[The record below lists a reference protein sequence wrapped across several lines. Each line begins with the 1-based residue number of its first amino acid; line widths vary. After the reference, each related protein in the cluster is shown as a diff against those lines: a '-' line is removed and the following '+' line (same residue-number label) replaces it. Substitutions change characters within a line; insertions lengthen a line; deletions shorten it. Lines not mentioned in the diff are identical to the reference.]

1 MSLGLIPQEVIEQIK
16 DRIDILDVVS
26 GYVTLSKAGQHFKG
40 LCPFHSEKTPSFTV
54 SSSRQIFHCFG
65 CGAGGNVFS
74 FLMKLEGTS
83 FPDTVREL
91 ARKAGIEVPAA
102 ASGHP
107 LPDAGN
113 REKLERLNEAAQ
125 AWFARNLH
133 EGEGGAAAR
142 AYLDERGMAQATLQ
156 TFGFGYAPQG
166 WDGLLKHLLKEGFAL
181 PDLLAG
187 GLITQKESGGR
198 NPKDASGYY
207 DKFRQRVMF
216 PICDLR
222 KKVIGFGGRIL
233 GEGMPK
239 YLKSPETPL
248 FNKGRALYLLEKAR
262 ESAGKLDRLIIVEG
276 YFDAIALHQ
285 AGIANVVATL
295 GTALTPDHV
304 RTIRRYVTK
313 VVLLFDPDEAGVR
326 AALRTLDLFVDSGIG
341 VTVVSLPD
349 GDDPDTFIRK
359 QGVEVF
365 ARLQEQAPSLL
376 DFSVEHSLGKAG
388 SSSIEDRIRSVDEIL
403 RILQKTSHRLA
414 KEECLKRVAERLGI
428 NQSRLI
434 DRYPELVQRND
445 REVRRGAR
453 KPAASVPAAQAG
465 PFKGSPEER
474 DLAFL
479 LLQGRLRAEH
489 LAALDPTA
497 FSLPACRRLAEL
509 GLQHRGKDG
518 RVLVRAVLDEAMADE
533 VCAALATQL
542 SLMEQQYDDEEAHIR
557 GCLELLERKR
567 RAVAERDLIA
577 QLRAAER
584 DGRLDEWRDLNA
596 QLKDMHV
603 QKAAVRPEVAP

>member
-1 MSLGLIPQEVIEQIK
+1 MSLGLIPQDIIEQVK

-74 FLMKLEGTS
+74 FLMKIEGTS
-83 FPDTVREL
+83 FPETVREL
-91 ARKAGIEVPAA
+91 ARKAGIAVPEAA
-102 ASGHP
+102 PGGRPS
-107 LPDAGN
+107 PDGGS

-125 AWFARNLH
+125 AWFVRNLH
-133 EGEGGAAAR
+133 EGEGGASAR
-142 AYLDERGMAQATLQ
+142 AYLDERGMGQATLH
-156 TFGFGYAPQG
+156 TFGFGYAPQA
-166 WDGLLKHLLKEGFAL
+166 WDGLLKHLLKEGFTL
-181 PDLLAG
+181 PDLVAG

-198 NPKDASGYY
+198 NPKDVSGYY

-239 YLKSPETPL
+239 YLNSPETPL

-262 ESAGKLDRLIIVEG
+262 ESAGKLDRLVIVEG

-285 AGIANVVATL
+285 AGITNVVATL

-341 VTVVSLPD
+341 VTVVSLPG

-359 QGVEVF
+359 QGPEVF

-376 DFSVEHSLGKAG
+376 DFSVAHSLEKAG

-414 KEECLKRVAERLGI
+414 KEECLKLVAERLGI

-434 DRYPELVQRND
+434 ERYPELIA
-445 REVRRGAR
+445 REERKGSR
-453 KPAASVPAAQAG
+453 KPAAPVPSAPAG

-489 LAALDPTA
+489 VQALDAAA
-497 FSLPACRRLAEL
+497 FSVPACRRLAEL
-509 GLQHRGKDG
+509 GLKHRGKDG
-518 RVLVRAVLDEAMADE
+518 RVLVRAVLDEAMTDE
-533 VCAALATQL
+533 ACAPLATQL
-542 SLMEQQYDDEEAHIR
+542 SLMEQQYDDEETHIR
-557 GCLELLERKR
+557 GCLELLGRKQR
-567 RAVAERDLIA
+567 EAAERDLIA
-577 QLRAAER
+577 RLRAAER
-584 DGRLDEWRDLNA
+584 EGRLEEWRNLNA